1 MAFLSFYTLKGFSMK
16 YLLSLSYEEKLFM
29 MATMDLEIER
39 MNKSGTSYK
48 KLSTFYL
55 LRKEV

>member
-39 MNKSGTSYK
+39 LNKSNS
-48 KLSTFYL
+48 
-55 LRKEV
+55 